1 MKFEKNI
8 YKIFFLVL
16 VLMPSLSSSKGVDND
31 SEFDKYLTGY
41 AEECAKYS
49 ICGEYDSCD
58 VANIGIYFD
67 EIVSSKY
74 LKKQILKY
82 GSQEKASDAA
92 IERVQKMEKEI
103 QHKIIE
109 NGVPEGMCQKL
120 LNGSEEGNDSEEEQ
134 ENSLES
140 ELEKELESNGWTK
153 AIYGDDIFY
162 YSRTDDNLTIILEK
176 LSEPRI
182 FDGKEAV
189 MLGQTVNF
197 YCKNKKIQR
206 VSTQFFS
213 SDGELVNGK
222 EEPDFSVPFE
232 NIAEGSKEELLSS
245 FVCN

>member
-1 MKFEKNI
+1 MKFEKKYL
-8 YKIFFLVL
+8 YKVFFLVL
-16 VLMPSLSSSKGVDND
+16 ALMPSLSSSKGIDND
-31 SEFDKYLTGY
+31 SEFDKYLTEY

-109 NGVPEGMCQKL
+109 KGVPEGMCQKL
-120 LNGSEEGNDSEEEQ
+120 LNDSEEE
-134 ENSLES
+134 NSLGS

-153 AIYGDDIFY
+153 VRYGDDIFY
-162 YSRTDDNLTIILEK
+162 YSKTDDDLTLIFEK
-176 LSEPRI
+176 LKEPRI
-182 FDGKEAV
+182 FDGKEAI

-206 VSTQFFS
+206 VSMQFFS
-213 SDGELVNGK
+213 SDGELISGK

-232 NIAEGSKEELLSS
+232 SIATGSKEELLSS
-245 FVCN
+245 LVCY